1 MGGGGGTPMGGRVGV
16 PTITCRSSA
25 LPCPC
30 YNHHTNLLEI
40 QMQTVRNAASVALL
54 IIGAIAVVFVGPA
67 MGMHPG
73 MWIVMGGLV
82 SIGLAA
88 LVADV

>member
-1 MGGGGGTPMGGRVGV
+1 MK
-16 PTITCRSSA
+16 
-25 LPCPC
+25 
-30 YNHHTNLLEI
+30 
-40 QMQTVRNAASVALL
+40 TVRNFSSAALL
-54 IIGAIAVVFVGPA
+54 VVGAVAVVFVGPA

-88 LVADV
+88 IIADV